1 MSSIYIRPINHYLV
15 PFLSLL
21 STFSYSI
28 YSRSI
33 HLTSLT
39 SLFISVTQTQNRMVV
54 IRFRNSSRPNKFP
67 DINNGLQYVLTYF
80 GTLTSGNILHQRH
93 YLE

>member
-1 MSSIYIRPINHYLV
+1 MSYIYIRPINHYPV
-15 PFLSLL
+15 PFLNLF
-21 STFSYSI
+21 STFSYSL

-33 HLTSLT
+33 HIT

-80 GTLTSGNILHQRH
+80 GTLISGNILHQRH